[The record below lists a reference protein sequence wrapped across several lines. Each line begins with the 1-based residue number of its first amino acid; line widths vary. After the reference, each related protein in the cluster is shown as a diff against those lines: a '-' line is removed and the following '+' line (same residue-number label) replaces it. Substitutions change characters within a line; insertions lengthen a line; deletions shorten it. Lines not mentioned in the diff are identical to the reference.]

1 MSALLID
8 SNWSSLAES
17 FYAVADFDPNVTFSD
32 GTRLINHPLDEV
44 YLRSPCGLV
53 AAGMIPKSEFQV
65 RAAMLELSY
74 CTKNLAAFGFFSS
87 LFQKAEYKGAVIRM
101 RSYYLYQTL
110 KYFNLLMEI
119 SEATF
124 YNWRSKY
131 AGLEVNEAKRL
142 KELEVENNKLKKMLA
157 DKMLEVEA
165 MKDVLSKKW

>member
-8 SNWSSLAES
+8 SNCSSLAES

-87 LFQKAEYKGAVIRM
+87 LFQKAEYKGAVASVLDKQISLRNLVNRTAEHKAAIRRIVSDM
-101 RSYYLYQTL
+101 QPGNQYLFSMYC
-110 KYFNLLMEI
+110 
-119 SEATF
+119 
-124 YNWRSKY
+124 
-131 AGLEVNEAKRL
+131 
-142 KELEVENNKLKKMLA
+142 KEE
-157 DKMLEVEA
+157 
-165 MKDVLSKKW
+165 